1 MGIGD
6 FLVPTSKQDGHRMN
20 NGKSELETKEWLYDT
35 DERLRLAQVAI
46 EYRGRGGSNLLDGYD
61 EKQSSRWT
69 NFS

>member
-35 DERLRLAQVAI
+35 DER
-46 EYRGRGGSNLLDGYD
+46 
-61 EKQSSRWT
+61 
-69 NFS
+69 